1 MPSRI
6 IKESICVSRKLNS
19 LTPEEEVFF
28 YRLLV
33 NCDDYGCFYGDPLV
47 LAGKMYPRRP
57 CTAKQVRAWRD
68 RVAQVGLIAVYRID
82 GEEYIEVQAWHEH
95 QRQRTMRRKYP
106 KRDPLTDDGHLTADC
121 GQAPADCGQMTDT
134 CPQNAASPESNP
146 IHTESIPNPYKEL
159 PSGSVLYREA
169 MDAFREMRKASKK
182 RLTPKAEEMIRTKL
196 EQLAPGNESKQ
207 VAILN
212 QSTMNGWLGVF
223 PLNEDKAATGR
234 KSTNPAGNFTQR
246 EYSDKYLDSM
256 YDEVPRLSPE
266 ELAAATGQADEI
278 PPPEED

>member
-1 MPSRI
+1 MADRGF
-6 IKESICVSRKLNS
+6 IKIHRKIKKWEWYGDHNTFRVFLHLLLSANHEAAKWRGIEVGRGQVVTSLAHLSSETSVSVRSVRTALNHLIS
-19 LTPEEEVFF
+19 THELTCETTRDYTLVTILNWDTYQMDERDCDTPEDTPIDKRPTSNRHTTDKRPTTNKNDKNEKNEEKDKKDKA
-28 YRLLV
+28 LA
-33 NCDDYGCFYGDPLV
+33 PL
-47 LAGKMYPRRP
+47 
-57 CTAKQVRAWRD
+57 D
-68 RVAQVGLIAVYRID
+68 
-82 GEEYIEVQAWHEH
+82 
-95 QRQRTMRRKYP
+95 
-106 KRDPLTDDGHLTADC
+106 
-121 GQAPADCGQMTDT
+121 
-134 CPQNAASPESNP
+134 AALES
-146 IHTESIPNPYKEL
+146 
-159 PSGSVLYREA
+159 
-169 MDAFREMRKASKK
+169 FREMRKASKK

-266 ELAAATGQADEI
+266 ELAAAMGQADEI